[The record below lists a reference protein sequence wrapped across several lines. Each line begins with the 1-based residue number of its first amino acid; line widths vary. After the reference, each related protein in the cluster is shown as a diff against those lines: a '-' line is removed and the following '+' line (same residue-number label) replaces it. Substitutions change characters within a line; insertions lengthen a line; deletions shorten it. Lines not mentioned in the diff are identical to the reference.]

1 MSSRTC
7 PHHTFVLAAI
17 CQSVVQSS
25 QTPPRGVWVTGRKPM
40 QAEKSDVLKR
50 LNYIEGHLGGIRKM
64 VENDEY
70 CVDILRQTYAVRK
83 AIEKLEAL
91 ILENHLQTCVPD
103 GIKEGRES
111 AVIEELVQLYNLAGN
126 R

>member
-1 MSSRTC
+1 
-7 PHHTFVLAAI
+7 
-17 CQSVVQSS
+17 
-25 QTPPRGVWVTGRKPM
+25 M
-40 QAEKSDVLKR
+40 QADKQDVLKR

-64 VENDEY
+64 VEEDKY

-91 ILENHLQTCVPD
+91 ILENHLYGCVPD
-103 GIKEGRES
+103 GIKNGREE
-111 AVIEELVQLYNLAGN
+111 AVIDELVQLYNLAGN

>member
-1 MSSRTC
+1 
-7 PHHTFVLAAI
+7 
-17 CQSVVQSS
+17 
-25 QTPPRGVWVTGRKPM
+25 M
-40 QAEKSDVLKR
+40 QANKQDVLKR

-64 VENDEY
+64 IEEDKY

-91 ILENHLQTCVPD
+91 LVEGHLHTCVPE
-103 GIKEGRES
+103 GIANGNSEKI
-111 AVIEELVQLYNLAGN
+111 IEELVQLYNLAGN